1 MVGAIKAAIGD
12 GVLTFMWVFCSSVL
26 GIASGYVTKALN
38 LQDISYNGFPYP
50 SFIVT
55 ITLVFLLVFLF
66 TLIGNALGGASF
78 NPTGTASFYAVGLG
92 SDTLFSMALRF
103 PAQAVGAAGGA
114 MAIMEVIPE
123 KYRHMIGGPSLK
135 VDLHTGA
142 VVEGLL
148 TFFITFIVLF
158 IFLKGPRSDLLKTW
172 FLATA
177 TVVLVMVGSAYT
189 GPAMNPANAFG
200 WAYLNN
206 WHNTW
211 DQLYVYWICPFAG
224 AILAAWLFRAVFPPP
239 PPPEL
244 KQKKA

>member
-1 MVGAIKAAIGD
+1 MS
-12 GVLTFMWVFCSSVL
+12 CE
-26 GIASGYVTKALN
+26 
-38 LQDISYNGFPYP
+38 
-50 SFIVT
+50 
-55 ITLVFLLVFLF
+55 
-66 TLIGNALGGASF
+66 
-78 NPTGTASFYAVGLG
+78 
-92 SDTLFSMALRF
+92 
-103 PAQAVGAAGGA
+103 QAVGAAGGA
-114 MAIMEVIPE
+114 MAIMEVVPQ

-142 VVEGLL
+142 VVEGAL

-158 IFLKGPRSDLLKTW
+158 IFLKGPRSDLLKIW

-189 GPAMNPANAFG
+189 GPAMNPANGDLNDYFEKPLNFDLKIVLAFG

-224 AILAAWLFRAVFPPP
+224 AILAAWLFRAIFPPP

>member
-1 MVGAIKAAIGD
+1 MKIVQGNFD
-12 GVLTFMWVFCSSVL
+12 GWMSCE
-26 GIASGYVTKALN
+26 
-38 LQDISYNGFPYP
+38 
-50 SFIVT
+50 
-55 ITLVFLLVFLF
+55 
-66 TLIGNALGGASF
+66 
-78 NPTGTASFYAVGLG
+78 
-92 SDTLFSMALRF
+92 
-103 PAQAVGAAGGA
+103 QAVGAAGGA

-189 GPAMNPANAFG
+189 GPAMNPANVSD
-200 WAYLNN
+200 YLF
-206 WHNTW
+206 TFSS
-211 DQLYVYWICPFAG
+211 YVF
-224 AILAAWLFRAVFPPP
+224 LASVF
-239 PPPEL
+239 
-244 KQKKA
+244 